1 MADKKTQT
9 DGKKTVKVVQPSYPD
24 FENSWMF
31 EELDSPTPP
40 RPFTPKIEC

>member
-9 DGKKTVKVVQPSYPD
+9 DGKKAVKVVQPIYPD

-31 EELDSPTPP
+31 EDLDRMQDP
-40 RPFTPKIEC
+40 RPDKTKNDC